1 MAVKYSLGLDIS
13 FETFDANFSVI
24 DAEQKVKVIASHKF
38 GNNLNGFKEVV
49 KWIERNRKQ
58 KDVRLVI
65 TMEATGVYYENCALF
80 LFRKGYTM
88 AVVLPNKAK
97 KYMQSTGLKT
107 KNDKM
112 DAKGL
117 ARMGAEQ
124 SLKCWEPMTE
134 FFYQLRELTRQ
145 QQSLQEHR
153 TVLVNQIHANE
164 NGMFLNTMVMRQLKA
179 LVAVVDK
186 QLESIEDAI
195 KTHVASD
202 DDVAKRV
209 KKITKI
215 KGVGVLTIA
224 TLIAETNGFALFS
237 TAPQL
242 VSYAGYDVVENQSG
256 NHNGKTRISKKG
268 NSRIRRALHMP
279 SLSVVRWV
287 QTPFLKL
294 FERTLEKHKVKMK
307 SYVAVQKKLLVVIY
321 SLWKKNEA
329 YDNNYLANKCIT
341 EQEQIKKA
349 A

>member
-1 MAVKYSLGLDIS
+1 MIVKYSLGLDIS
-13 FETFDANFSVI
+13 FETFDVNFSTI
-24 DAEQKVKVIASHKF
+24 DSEQKVKVIASHKF
-38 GNNLNGFKEVV
+38 GNNLSGFKEFD
-49 KWIERNRKQ
+49 KWIDKNRKQ
-58 KDVRLVI
+58 KDIRLVI

-80 LFRKGYTM
+80 LFRKGHTIT
-88 AVVLPNKAK
+88 VVLPNKAK
-97 KYMQSTGLKT
+97 KYMQSTGLKS
-107 KNDKM
+107 KNDKI

-124 SLKCWEPMTE
+124 SLRSWEPMTE

-145 QQSLQEHR
+145 QQCLQEHR

-164 NGMFLNTMVMRQLKA
+164 NGMFLNKVVM
-179 LVAVVDK
+179 K
-186 QLESIEDAI
+186 QLEALVTVIDAQLETIDDSI
-195 KTHVASD
+195 KKHVASN
-202 DDVAKRV
+202 DDVAEKV
-209 KKITKI
+209 KKIAKI
-215 KGVGVLTIA
+215 KGVGMLTIA

-237 TAPQL
+237 TSPQL

-279 SLSVVRWV
+279 ALSVVRWK
-287 QTPFLKL
+287 QTTFLNL
-294 FERTLEKHKVKMK
+294 FERTLEKHKLKMK

-321 SLWKKNEA
+321 SLWKKNEE
-329 YDNNYLANKCIT
+329 YDNNYLANKCSM